1 MFHARFSP
9 TAKLNARAPR
19 RSTTLAALLS
29 ALVASTSFTVVL
41 VHGPAEADQISS
53 LRAQA
58 TALSQQL
65 IREQLQVGAYEQ
77 QYSVATAKTAADV
90 RAIARLD
97 RQIAQDQ
104 RQISRRT
111 GAVRQQAIAS
121 YMNYGT
127 GPSGPDASLFS
138 GNEET
143 VQAASEYSGIA
154 VGNITT
160 AVDQLR
166 TAQRTLQA
174 GEGDLQRQEAADRAE
189 QGPRGRLPVP
199 GRRHSGP
206 AAGVTGPGDRSAGR
220 SRGPAGRRP
229 GGGGDGRHRRRP
241 AGRRPK
247 RGPKR
252 SPELGLD
259 PSATA
264 AATAQAAPVA
274 STSGPT
280 TPDPGGGAT
289 TDPALN
295 PFLQCV
301 VQAESGGN
309 YGAVSPNGLYMG
321 AFQFS
326 QPTWNV
332 AAQAAG
338 LPGLIGM
345 PPNLATKADQDTLA
359 VALYALDGSQPWLGD
374 RCSS

>member
-1 MFHARFSP
+1 M
-9 TAKLNARAPR
+9 
-19 RSTTLAALLS
+19 AALLS

-189 QGPRGRLPVP
+189 QARE
-199 GRRHSGP
+199 
-206 AAGVTGPGDRSAGR
+206 AGYLSQADATQGQLQASRARVTGQLAVAVAQQAAAQAAAATAAIAAAQRAAAQSAAQ
-220 SRGPAGRRP
+220 SA
-229 GGGGDGRHRRRP
+229 
-241 AGRRPK
+241 AQN
-247 RGPKR
+247 
-252 SPELGLD
+252 SASNSS
-259 PSATA
+259 SATA